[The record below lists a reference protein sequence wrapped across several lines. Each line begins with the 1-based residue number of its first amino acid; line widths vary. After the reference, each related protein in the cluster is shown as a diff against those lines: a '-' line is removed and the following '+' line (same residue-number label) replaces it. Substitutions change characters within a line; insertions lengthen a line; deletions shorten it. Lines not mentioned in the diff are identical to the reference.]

1 MERKQT
7 QLEKYQLQLKDCELI
22 QKMDLKSL
30 ESFLSLFHEERWP
43 KSSCIINQENL
54 SYHFYIILSGRIKMY
69 KVDSNIGKELT
80 LFLLTK
86 NNIFDLNSL
95 LDGSRHDVYYECIDN
110 AKVLA
115 APMEDVKKWLK
126 DNPEH
131 YQNILPCAGKQ
142 LLQLE
147 NFISNII
154 FNDVSTRLLQLILK
168 NVNPKSQDLELIND
182 LPNKEIANLIG
193 STRAMVNR
201 HLQKL
206 KQLGTI
212 KLSRKRM
219 EIKNLKMLIRLLEE
233 KKNHK

>member
-1 MERKQT
+1 
-7 QLEKYQLQLKDCELI
+7 
-22 QKMDLKSL
+22 
-30 ESFLSLFHEERWP
+30 
-43 KSSCIINQENL
+43 
-54 SYHFYIILSGRIKMY
+54 
-69 KVDSNIGKELT
+69 
-80 LFLLTK
+80 
-86 NNIFDLNSL
+86 
-95 LDGSRHDVYYECIDN
+95 
-110 AKVLA
+110 
-115 APMEDVKKWLK
+115 MEDVKKWLK

-142 LLQLE
+142 LRQLE

-168 NVNPKSQDLELIND
+168 NDNPKSQDLELIND

-233 KKNHK
+233 KKNYK